1 MTTLWW
7 SEAELSIGRIGLAS
21 SERGLVRL
29 LLPSEL
35 GHDGAAEAIGRDA
48 RLRRAFGAYE
58 LRPDDGR
65 NELAGRQLEA
75 YLAGQRRDF
84 ALLLDLRG
92 TPFQLAVWGAVAAV
106 DYGGT
111 ATYGQIAGRIGQP
124 GAVRAVG
131 AANGD
136 NPLPIVVPCHRVVG
150 STGQLT
156 GYAGGLPLKERLLEL
171 EGALP
176 RGDEGWPAWAAR
188 RAAAQP
194 GLLIGPRSTRVFCRP
209 TCRYTGRLSR
219 IPATFGSPD
228 EAARE
233 GYRACRVCR
242 PV

>member
-7 SEAELSIGRIGLAS
+7 SEAELSIGRIGLVS
-21 SERGLVRL
+21 SERGLARL
-29 LLPSEL
+29 FLPIEPS
-35 GHDGAAEAIGRDA
+35 GAPASRRYA
-48 RLRRAFGAYE
+48 RLRRAFGEHE
-58 LRPDDGR
+58 LRPDEGR
-65 NELAGRQLEA
+65 NDQARRQVEA
-75 YLAGQRRDF
+75 YLAGHRREFD
-84 ALLLDLRG
+84 LPLDLRG
-92 TPFQLAVWGAVAAV
+92 TPFQLAVWRAVAEV
-106 DYGGT
+106 GHGRT
-111 ATYGQIAGRIGQP
+111 ATYGQIARRIGQP
-124 GAVRAVG
+124 QAVRAVG

-136 NPLPIVVPCHRVVG
+136 NPLPIVVPCHRIVG

-156 GYAGGLPLKERLLEL
+156 GYAGGLPLKERLLGL

-176 RGDEGWPAWAAR
+176 RDDEGWPAWAAR

>member
-21 SERGLVRL
+21 SERGLARL
-29 LLPSEL
+29 FLPIEL
-35 GHDGAAEAIGRDA
+35 GERDA

-65 NELAGRQLEA
+65 NEAARGQVAA
-75 YLAGQRRDF
+75 YLAGQRREFD
-84 ALLLDLRG
+84 LPLDPRG
-92 TPFQLAVWGAVAAV
+92 TPFQLAAWRAVAEIG
-106 DYGGT
+106 YGRT
-111 ATYGQIAGRIGQP
+111 STYGQIARRIGQP
-124 GAVRAVG
+124 RAVRAVG

-136 NPLPIVVPCHRVVG
+136 NPLPIVVPCHRIVG

-156 GYAGGLPLKERLLEL
+156 GYGGGLPLKERLLAL

-188 RAAAQP
+188 RVALQP

-209 TCRYTGRLSR
+209 TCRYTGRLTR
-219 IPATFGSPD
+219 VPATFGSPD
-228 EAARE
+228 EAAQE